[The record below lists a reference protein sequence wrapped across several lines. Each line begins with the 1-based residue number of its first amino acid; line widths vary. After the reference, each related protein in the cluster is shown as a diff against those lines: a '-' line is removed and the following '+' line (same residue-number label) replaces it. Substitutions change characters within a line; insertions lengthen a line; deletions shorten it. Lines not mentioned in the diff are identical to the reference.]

1 MDRVLI
7 LLVAA
12 LMVYVAPGV
21 QGTAHLSFANNT
33 EVNITRTG
41 CGVTKVCLETPDNCD
56 PAGNTSCLFGSVN
69 TSNSVAP
76 NGTELSIELRGDSSG
91 YVALGLTVNASEGTT
106 MLFICAKNSSNNG
119 SFFFRT
125 TQRNNSNTDTAP
137 TPTERRV
144 TEIRG
149 SVHGNVIRC
158 EFNVPNVNA
167 TNTRSSDT
175 TFSVLLGVGSFDGN
189 TLGAFNVSLNSGP
202 LNLAN
207 PSSNVAATSAP
218 NNATTTTSGA
228 SGAVYNHAVLLPLS
242 ILTMSVMLRA

>member
-12 LMVYVAPGV
+12 LMVYVAPEYK
-21 QGTAHLSFANNT
+21 TSSATSTLMALT
-33 EVNITRTG
+33 VNITRTG
-41 CGVTKVCLETPDNCD
+41 CGVTKLCLETPDNCD

-91 YVALGLTVNASEGTT
+91 YVALGLTGTT

-125 TQRNNSNTDTAP
+125 TQRNNSNTDAAP
-137 TPTERRV
+137 TSTERRV

-175 TFSVLLGVGSFDGN
+175 TFSVLLGVGSFDG
-189 TLGAFNVSLNSGP
+189 SK
-202 LNLAN
+202 
-207 PSSNVAATSAP
+207 
-218 NNATTTTSGA
+218 
-228 SGAVYNHAVLLPLS
+228 
-242 ILTMSVMLRA
+242 